1 MGCDGYILM
10 RPIFITLLLLLAGQT
25 GNRQI
30 PVGTAGYN
38 DNFPGSSLSGN
49 WTCYTTGT
57 WGQPSVASNSVSS
70 AVGGSSS
77 VNSLCG
83 YTGGSFGANQTSQ
96 ATVGTNGGTGYQ
108 YQGVGIHVT
117 PASGNGYFWQGAAN
131 GSGQLVKI
139 TAGVPTSLGGYC
151 LAGYTAGDVIKI
163 ANVGSSISFF
173 KNGVQQC
180 SSVTDSTYTTGY
192 PGFTFGYGSRYLIIA
207 SFGSWSGK

>member
-57 WGQPSVASNSVSS
+57 WGQPSVGSNSVSS
-70 AVGGSSS
+70 AVGGSSN

-108 YQGVGIHVT
+108 DQGVCIHVT
-117 PASGNGYFWQGAAN
+117 PASGNGYCWNGATT
-131 GSGQLVKI
+131 GSSDVVRI
-139 TAGVPTSLGGYC
+139 AAGVPTNIGGYC
-151 LAGYTAGDVIKI
+151 GATYTAGDVIKI
-163 ANVGSSISFF
+163 ANVGSSISVF

>member
-1 MGCDGYILM
+1 M

-57 WGQPSVASNSVSS
+57 WGRPSVASNSVSS
-70 AVGGSSS
+70 SVGVSPS

-108 YQGVGIHVT
+108 DQGVCIHVT
-117 PASGNGYFWQGAAN
+117 PASGNGYCWNGATT
-131 GSGQLVKI
+131 GSSDVVRI
-139 TAGVPTSLGGYC
+139 AAGVPTNIGGYC
-151 LAGYTAGDVIKI
+151 GATYTAGDVIKI
-163 ANVGSSISFF
+163 ANVGSSISVF

>member
-1 MGCDGYILM
+1 M

-108 YQGVGIHVT
+108 DQGVCIHVT
-117 PASGNGYFWQGAAN
+117 PASGNGYCWNGATT
-131 GSGQLVKI
+131 GSSDVVRI
-139 TAGVPTSLGGYC
+139 AAGVPTNIGGYC
-151 LAGYTAGDVIKI
+151 GATYTAGDVIKI
-163 ANVGSSISFF
+163 ANVGSSISVF

-207 SFGSWSGK
+207 SFGSWSGN